1 MDFDF
6 SVVAFGLPILLR
18 GLLHTVLFC
27 AVALPAGLLIGWMVA
42 LMRLSHTRL
51 ARVPAAVFVE
61 IIRDTPFL
69 VQAFLLFYGLPP
81 FGIRLSAA
89 TAGILVLSI
98 HSGAYF
104 AEAIRGAILSVPK
117 GQLEAARALGM
128 SRLRGMRR
136 IVFPQMLG
144 YLLPAL
150 TNQVIGAIKDSAVL
164 SVITAP
170 ELSMAAQMVL
180 GESFSPIETY
190 AMVATIY
197 WALIAAVAAGL
208 MRLEQRLLRSDTVI
222 ARTDTV
228 RLPLSAIETTAS

>member
-6 SVVAFGLPILLR
+6 SVVAFGFPILLR
-18 GLLHTVLFC
+18 GLVNTVLFC
-27 AVALPAGLLIGWMVA
+27 TISLPAGLVLGSAVA
-42 LMRLSHTRL
+42 LLRLSHRRVARL
-51 ARVPAAVFVE
+51 PAAVFVE

-69 VQAFLLFYGLPP
+69 VQAFLLFYGLPA
-81 FGIRLSAA
+81 FGVRLSAA
-89 TAGILVLSI
+89 TAGVLVLSV

-128 SRLRGMRR
+128 PYLHAMRR

-150 TNQVIGAIKDSAVL
+150 TNQIIGAIKDSAVL

-180 GESFSPIETY
+180 GESFSPVETY

-197 WALIAAVAAGL
+197 WALIAAVSAGL
-208 MRLEQRLLRSDTVI
+208 MRLEKRLFRSDAAVP
-222 ARTDTV
+222 RPDTP
-228 RLPLSAIETTAS
+228 RLALSALETTAS

>member
-6 SVVAFGLPILLR
+6 SVVTFGLPILFR
-18 GLLHTVLFC
+18 GLCNTVLFC
-27 AVALPAGLLIGWMVA
+27 AVALPAGLLLGSGVA
-42 LMRLSHTRL
+42 LLRLSRRRSARL
-51 ARVPAAVFVE
+51 PGATFVE

-69 VQAFLLFYGLPP
+69 VQAFLLFYGLPV
-81 FGIRLSAA
+81 FGIRLGAA
-89 TAGILVLSI
+89 TAGILVLTI

-128 SRLRGMRR
+128 PYLRAMRR

-150 TNQVIGAIKDSAVL
+150 TNQIIGAIKDSAVL

-170 ELSMAAQMVL
+170 ELSAAAQMVL
-180 GESFSPIETY
+180 GESFAPLETY
-190 AMVATIY
+190 AMVAAIY
-197 WALIAAVAAGL
+197 WALIAAVSAGL
-208 MRLEQRLLRSDTVI
+208 MHLEKRLLRPETVI
-222 ARTDTV
+222 ARSDTM
-228 RLPLSAIETTAS
+228 RLPLAAIETTAS

>member
-18 GLLHTVLFC
+18 GLVNTVLFC
-27 AVALPAGLLIGWMVA
+27 AVSLPAGLLLGSAVA
-42 LMRLSHTRL
+42 LWRLSHRRM

-69 VQAFLLFYGLPP
+69 VQAFLLFYGLPA

-89 TAGILVLSI
+89 TAGILVLTI

-128 SRLRGMRR
+128 PYLRGMRR

-150 TNQVIGAIKDSAVL
+150 TNQIIGAIKDSAVL

-180 GESFSPIETY
+180 GESFSPVETY

-197 WALIAAVAAGL
+197 WALIAAVSAGL
-208 MRLEQRLLRSDTVI
+208 MRLEKLVFRSTPAI
-222 ARTDTV
+222 ARPDPA
-228 RLPLSAIETTAS
+228 RLPLGAIETSAS

>member
-18 GLLHTVLFC
+18 GLLNTVLFC
-27 AVALPAGLLIGWMVA
+27 AISLPAGLLLGTVIA
-42 LMRLSHTRL
+42 LLRLSRRGVSRL
-51 ARVPAAVFVE
+51 PAAAFVE

-69 VQAFLLFYGLPP
+69 VQAFLLFYGLPS
-81 FGIRLSAA
+81 FSIRLSAS
-89 TAGILVLSI
+89 TAGILVLTI
-98 HSGAYF
+98 HSSAYF

-128 SRLRGMRR
+128 PYLRAMRR

-150 TNQVIGAIKDSAVL
+150 TNQIIGAIKDSAVL

-180 GESFSPIETY
+180 GESFSPVETY

-197 WALIAAVAAGL
+197 WALITAISAGL
-208 MRLEQRLLRSDTVI
+208 MRLEMRLLRRDRFSPR
-222 ARTDTV
+222 AEA